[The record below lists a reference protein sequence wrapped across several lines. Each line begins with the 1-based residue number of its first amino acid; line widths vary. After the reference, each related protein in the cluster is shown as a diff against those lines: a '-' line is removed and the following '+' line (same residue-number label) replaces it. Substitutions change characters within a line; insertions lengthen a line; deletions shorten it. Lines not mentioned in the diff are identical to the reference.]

1 MGGNGRDR
9 SGVQA
14 ATENSIKI
22 SFQYQGVRCRERIA
36 LKPTPANLKRVE
48 QHLAAIKYAISNGTF
63 DYAAT
68 FPKSP
73 RAALMKRTVPE
84 LMTLN
89 VWLETWLDRVRHQ
102 LKASTFDGYRKI
114 VNGQLIPALGD
125 KQIQELK
132 RKDVLNWFSTLLV
145 SNKRFTNILSCL
157 RTSLDAAVVDELIED
172 NPLTGFSYAV
182 KEAPKEVDDIDPF
195 RTDEQSAILAVLNG
209 QGRNLIE
216 FAFWTGLRTSE
227 LVALEWGDIDW
238 LAGELRV
245 RRAETQASSEP
256 ESTKTKSGR
265 RTVRLLGPALD
276 ALTRQKA
283 FTFLADGRV
292 FHNPRTNEPWL
303 GDGPIRKTLWIPAL
317 KKAGVRYRYPY
328 QTRHT
333 FASMMLSAGENPM
346 WVAKQMGHA
355 DWTMIAR
362 VYGKWM
368 PSADPH
374 AGDKAVAL
382 FGAEVSGNGKATAG
396 VQPLR

>member
-1 MGGNGRDR
+1 MGRIGRAG
-9 SGVQA
+9 SGVKP
-14 ATENSIKI
+14 ATESSIEI

-48 QHLAAIKYAISNGTF
+48 QHRAAIEYSIREGTF

-68 FPKSP
+68 FPNST
-73 RAALMKRTVPE
+73 RAGKLIRTIPE
-84 LMTLN
+84 LMTIR
-89 VWLETWLDRVRHQ
+89 VWLETWLARVKLE

-125 KQIQELK
+125 KTVQELK
-132 RKDVLNWFSTLLV
+132 RKDIRDWFATLFV
-145 SNKRFTNILSCL
+145 SNKRFANILSCL
-157 RTSLDAAVVDELIED
+157 RTALDAAVIDDLIED
-172 NPLTGFSYAV
+172 NPLTGYSYSR
-182 KEAPKEVDDIDPF
+182 KEAPKEVEEIDPF
-195 RTDEQSAILAVLNG
+195 RTEEQTAILAALSG
-209 QGRNLIE
+209 QGRNMIE

-238 LAGELRV
+238 LAGEFRV
-245 RRAETQASSEP
+245 RRAETQASKEP

-265 RTVRLLGPALD
+265 RTVKLMDPALD

-283 FTFLADGRV
+283 HTFLADGRV
-292 FHNPRTNEPWL
+292 FHNPRTGEPWF

-333 FASMMLSAGENPM
+333 FASMMLSAGEAPM
-346 WVAKQMGHA
+346 WVAQQMGHS

-368 PSADPH
+368 PSADLH

-382 FGAEVSGNGKATAG
+382 FAPNRNDNLMTTRG
-396 VQPLR
+396 VKPLI

>member
-1 MGGNGRDR
+1 MGRDGR
-9 SGVQA
+9 ANSGVQP
-14 ATENSIKI
+14 ATESSIKI
-22 SFQYQGVRCRERIA
+22 SFQYQGQRCRERIP

-68 FPKSP
+68 FPNSP

-84 LMTLN
+84 LMTLK
-89 VWLETWLDRVRHQ
+89 VWLETWLARVKIE

-114 VNGQLIPALGD
+114 VNGQLIPALGE
-125 KQIQELK
+125 KTVQELK
-132 RKDVLNWFSTLLV
+132 RKDVRDWFANMYV

-172 NPLTGFSYAV
+172 NPMVGYSYSR
-182 KEAPKEVDDIDPF
+182 KQAPKEVDEIDPF
-195 RTDEQSAILAVLNG
+195 RTEEQTAILAALNG

-238 LAGELRV
+238 LASELRV
-245 RRAETQASSEP
+245 RRAETQASNEP

-265 RTVRLLGPALD
+265 RTVRLLAPALE

-283 FTFLADGRV
+283 HTFLADGRV
-292 FHNPRTNEPWL
+292 FHNPRTGEPWF

-333 FASMMLSAGENPM
+333 FASMMLSAGEHPM
-346 WVAKQMGHA
+346 WVAQQMGHS

-368 PSADPH
+368 PSADTH
-374 AGDKAVAL
+374 AGEKAVAL
-382 FGAEVSGNGKATAG
+382 FAGDAPGNVRATAG
-396 VQPLR
+396 VKPLV

>member
-1 MGGNGRDR
+1 MGRIGRAG
-9 SGVQA
+9 SGVKP
-14 ATENSIKI
+14 ATEGSIQI
-22 SFQYQGVRCRERIA
+22 SFQYQGVQCRERIS
-36 LKPTPANLKRVE
+36 LKPSPANLKRAE
-48 QHLAAIKYAISNGTF
+48 QHKAAIEYAISQGTF

-68 FPKSP
+68 FPKSK
-73 RAALMKRTVPE
+73 RAADMKRTVPE
-84 LMTLN
+84 LMTIN
-89 VWLETWLDRVRHQ
+89 IWLTTWLARTKNQ

-125 KQIQELK
+125 KTVQELK

-145 SNKRFTNILSCL
+145 GNKRFTNILSCL
-157 RTSLDAAVVDELIED
+157 RTALDAAVVDELIED
-172 NPLTGFSYAV
+172 NPLIGFSYSV
-182 KEAPKEVDDIDPF
+182 KQAPKEVDDIDPF
-195 RTDEQSAILAVLNG
+195 RTDEQTAILAALNG

-245 RRAETQASSEP
+245 RRAETQASKEP

-265 RTVRLLGPALD
+265 RTVRLLGPALE

-292 FHNPRTNEPWL
+292 FNNPRTGEAWL
-303 GDGPIRKTLWIPAL
+303 GDGPIRKTLWTPAL
-317 KKAGVRYRYPY
+317 KKANVRYRYPY

-346 WVAKQMGHA
+346 WVAKQMGHS

-368 PSADPH
+368 PSADTH

-382 FGAEVSGNGKATAG
+382 FASNQNSNLIATLG
-396 VQPLR
+396 VKPLR

>member
-1 MGGNGRDR
+1 MGRIGRAG
-9 SGVQA
+9 SGVKP
-14 ATENSIKI
+14 ATESSIQI
-22 SFQYQGVRCRERIA
+22 SFQYQGVQCRERIS
-36 LKPTPANLKRVE
+36 LKPTPANLRRAE
-48 QHLAAIKYAISNGTF
+48 QHKAAIEYAISQGTF

-68 FPKSP
+68 FPHSK
-73 RAALMKRTVPE
+73 RAAEFVRTVPE
-84 LMTLN
+84 LMTLK
-89 VWLETWLDRVRHQ
+89 VWLDTWLARTKNQ

-125 KQIQELK
+125 KPLHELK
-132 RKDVLNWFSTLLV
+132 RKDVLNWFSTLVV

-172 NPLTGFSYAV
+172 NPLIGFSYSV

-195 RTDEQSAILAVLNG
+195 RTDEQTAILAALNG

-238 LAGELRV
+238 LAGEFRV
-245 RRAETQASSEP
+245 RRAETQASKEP

-283 FTFLADGRV
+283 HTFLADGRV

-303 GDGPIRKTLWIPAL
+303 GDGPIRKTLWTAAL

-333 FASMMLSAGENPM
+333 FASMMLSAGESPL

-368 PSADPH
+368 PTADPN

-382 FGAEVSGNGKATAG
+382 FAGNQNSNLIAIPGVS
-396 VQPLR
+396 P

>member
-1 MGGNGRDR
+1 MGRNGNDR
-9 SGVQA
+9 GGVQP
-14 ATENSIKI
+14 ATDNSIKI

-36 LKPTPANLKRVE
+36 LKPTAANLKRVE
-48 QHLAAIKYAISNGTF
+48 QHLAAIKFAISDGTF

-68 FPKSP
+68 FPNSP
-73 RAALMKRTVPE
+73 RAAQLKRTVPE
-84 LMTLN
+84 LMTVK
-89 VWLETWLDRVRHQ
+89 VWLETWLKRVKIE

-125 KQIQELK
+125 KTIQELK
-132 RKDVLNWFSTLLV
+132 RKDVRDWFATLIV
-145 SNKRFTNILSCL
+145 GNKRFANILSCL
-157 RTSLDAAVVDELIED
+157 RTALDAAVVDDLIED
-172 NPLTGFSYAV
+172 NPLIGYSYSR
-182 KEAPKEVDDIDPF
+182 KEKPKEVEDIDPF
-195 RTDEQSAILAVLNG
+195 RTEEQTAILAALNG
-209 QGRNLIE
+209 QGRNMVE

-245 RRAETQASSEP
+245 RRAETQASKEP

-283 FTFLADGRV
+283 HTFLADGRV
-292 FHNPRTNEPWL
+292 FHNPRTGEPWL

-333 FASMMLSAGENPM
+333 FASMMLSAGESPM
-346 WVAKQMGHA
+346 WVAQTMGHS

-368 PSADPH
+368 PSADTN
-374 AGDKAVAL
+374 AGDKAVAI
-382 FGAEVSGNGKATAG
+382 FAEKQSGNLRATLP
-396 VQPLR
+396 VRS